1 MTKTSSM
8 PANTRHRRETKWF
21 PSVWR
26 LCLLAGLCL
35 PLTGCTEDQMT
46 LSLVGYNHTD
56 RSIYRFGVN
65 EYGGAYLGAHRGGG
79 KFTCCTSIPRAY
91 KPGMTVKVWWSDWG
105 GENAMERDVE
115 VPQYGPD
122 EGGRFAVHF
131 LRGGE
136 VKVFVTMMDLSHPD
150 YPLKGDEAKL

>member
-8 PANTRHRRETKWF
+8 PADTRHRRETKWF